1 MFKAC
6 AFCSAPF
13 DGDGGPS
20 GLGIGRR
27 FAFDEWKGRLW
38 VVCPRCSRW
47 NLTPFDDRLE
57 QIETLA
63 RTARQGRVLAATDQ
77 VTLIRWQG
85 YDLVRI
91 GKPPRVELATWRY
104 GERLRAR
111 ARERARVVVPLTVV
125 ALGLGVAVNV
135 AAGGSLGIFVWNLHS
150 LAEAAY
156 VGLVGRRKIQ
166 LLEPPLCARCGTVM
180 QLRAKHVQHAR
191 LVPQAQTEIALVV
204 TCPHCGREGA
214 SLTGDDATRALRQGL
229 TYLNAT
235 RSGRRRA
242 ADAARVVDQTGGAEQ
257 LVRDVARSELTLR
270 ALRPDRR
277 LALEMAVD
285 EQAEVRELERRWREA
300 EEIAE
305 IADSLFTPPEV
316 DEHLKRLRERDPY
329 QPEG

>member
-1 MFKAC
+1 MYKTC

-20 GLGIGRR
+20 GLAVGRR
-27 FAFDEWKGRLW
+27 FALDEWKGRLW

-57 QIETLA
+57 QIDTLA
-63 RTARQGRVLAATDQ
+63 RAAREGRILAATGQ
-77 VTLIRWQG
+77 VTLIRWG
-85 YDLVRI
+85 RYDLVQL

-111 ARERARVVVPLTVV
+111 ARERARVVLPLTVA

-156 VGLVGRRKIQ
+156 VGLVGRRKVQ
-166 LLEPPLCARCGTVM
+166 FLEPPLCARCGTVM
-180 QLRAKHVQHAR
+180 QLRARHVQHAR
-191 LVPQAQTEIALVV
+191 LVSHAQTDIALVV
-204 TCPHCGREGA
+204 SCPHCRREGA
-214 SLTGDDATRALRQGL
+214 SLAGDDAAQALRQGL

-235 RSGRRRA
+235 RNGRRRA
-242 ADAARVVDQTGGAEQ
+242 EDAARVVDQTGGAEQ

-270 ALRPDRR
+270 ALPPDRR

-285 EQAEVRELERRWREA
+285 ERAELRELERHWREA

-305 IADSLFTPPEV
+305 IADGLFTPPEV
-316 DEHLKRLRERDPY
+316 DEHLKRLRERGPY